1 MSSHDPSHPAKPP
14 VRVQIADP
22 HLARLLGHS
31 ELEARTD
38 GDPDPPPIHAN
49 LTERQAKALFD
60 GIEDRYPPILTY
72 AQAAEIAQV
81 SISTLKGWFSQGK
94 FAKCVKRSKPGRV
107 LRDAFVRELMKDEF
121 G

>member
-1 MSSHDPSHPAKPP
+1 MSNHDPSLSAKPP
-14 VRVQIADP
+14 ARVRITDP

-31 ELEARTD
+31 ELETWTV

-81 SISTLKGWFSQGK
+81 SVSTLKGWFSQGK

-107 LRDAFVRELMKDEF
+107 LRDAFVRELMKDGF

>member
-1 MSSHDPSHPAKPP
+1 MSSYDPSHPAKPP
-14 VRVQIADP
+14 ARVRITDP

-31 ELEARTD
+31 DMEIRIHDDPEL
-38 GDPDPPPIHAN
+38 PPIHAN
-49 LTERQAKALFD
+49 LTERQARSLFD

-107 LRDAFVRELMKDEF
+107 LRDAFVRELMKDDF

>member
-1 MSSHDPSHPAKPP
+1 MSSYDPSHPAKPP
-14 VRVQIADP
+14 TRVQITDP

-31 ELEARTD
+31 ELEIRID
-38 GDPDPPPIHAN
+38 GGPPPIHAN

-60 GIEDRYPPILTY
+60 GIEDCYPPILTY

-107 LRDAFVRELMKDEF
+107 LRDAFVRELMKDDF